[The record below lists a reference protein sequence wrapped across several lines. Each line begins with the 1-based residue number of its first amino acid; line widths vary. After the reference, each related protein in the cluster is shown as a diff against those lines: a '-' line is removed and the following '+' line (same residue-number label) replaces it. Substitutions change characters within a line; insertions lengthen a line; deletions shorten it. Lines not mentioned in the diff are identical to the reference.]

1 MTEVLVSSD
10 EDVNCLFGEV
20 AKYLAEVLGY
30 SANKAAEMAAS
41 YYAQFTSDEFCRSI
55 GVPRQDDEF
64 FFHEAAGGVA
74 LRAHYY
80 LGIKGDPDPGAF
92 IEWRA
97 KRYRDLRNG

>member
-1 MTEVLVSSD
+1 MTEVLVSS
-10 EDVNCLFGEV
+10 EGEVNCLFGEV

>member
-1 MTEVLVSSD
+1 MTEVRVSSD
-10 EDVNCLFGEV
+10 EDVNCFFGEV
-20 AKYLAEVLGY
+20 AKYLSEVLEY
-30 SANKAAEMAAS
+30 SATEAVEMATS
-41 YYAQFTSDEFCRSI
+41 YYAKFTSDEFCRSI

-97 KRYRDLRNG
+97 KRYSDLRNG